1 MDRIHFVW
9 ELLSNKGDATDY
21 PDSVRPELTA
31 LMADAT
37 KRPLEL
43 GCHKG
48 AMGAAIK
55 QRFPDVHDTGIEINP
70 DTAAIART
78 RLDEVLCED
87 LLALDTDAHP
97 AFAEKFDALMLADVL
112 EHPYD
117 PWANLV
123 KLGRHLAP
131 GGKKYASIPNAR
143 NYWLT
148 SELIEGRWT
157 YQSAGLLDV
166 TRFRF
171 FTLRE
176 CQRMSAETGYQ
187 IEKVVSVRDPRVTL
201 DGQFKSPVT
210 LMDKWFSLHD
220 VDQQTATELATMQ
233 FLLVLGRPG
242 AGGAA

>member
-9 ELLSNKGDATDY
+9 ELLSQKGEATNL
-21 PDSVRPELTA
+21 PDSARPELTA
-31 LMADAT
+31 LIADT
-37 KRPLEL
+37 PRRVLEL

-55 QRFPDVHDTGIEINP
+55 QRFPGVHYTGIEINP

-87 LLALDTDAHP
+87 LLALDTDTHP
-97 AFAEKFDALMLADVL
+97 AFAGKFDALMLADVL
-112 EHPYD
+112 EHLYD

-131 GGKKYASIPNAR
+131 GGKVYASIPNAR
-143 NYWLT
+143 NYWLI
-148 SELIEGRWT
+148 SELIQGRWT
-157 YQSAGLLDV
+157 YQSSGLLDV
-166 TRFRF
+166 TKIRF

-176 CQRMSAETGYQ
+176 CQRMFAETGYQ
-187 IEKVVSVRDPRVTL
+187 VEKIVSVRDPRVTL
-201 DGQFKSPVT
+201 EGQFKAPVT

-233 FLLVLGRPG
+233 FLFVLGRPG